1 MLQQIQEVEQ
11 VTTQEIIM
19 EIVNQDKVDEIYKTL
34 SDMILESK
42 NRKEQLNAE
51 YRACLKAIKKING
64 GRNDAIDALS
74 TLEN

>member
-1 MLQQIQEVEQ
+1 M
-11 VTTQEIIM
+11 TTQEIIM
-19 EIVNQDKVDEIYKTL
+19 EIVNQGKVDEIYKTL

>member
-1 MLQQIQEVEQ
+1 M
-11 VTTQEIIM
+11 TTQEIIM
-19 EIVNQDKVDEIYKTL
+19 EIVNQGKVDEIYKTL

-51 YRACLKAIKKING
+51 YRAIKKING

>member
-1 MLQQIQEVEQ
+1 M
-11 VTTQEIIM
+11 TTQEIIM

-74 TLEN
+74 TLGN